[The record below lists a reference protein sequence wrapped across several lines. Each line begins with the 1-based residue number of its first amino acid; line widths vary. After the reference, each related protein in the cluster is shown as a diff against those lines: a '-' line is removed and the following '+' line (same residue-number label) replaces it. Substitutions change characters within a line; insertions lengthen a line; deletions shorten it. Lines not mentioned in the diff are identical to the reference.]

1 MKPPRTFWQRL
12 NHSVGYAT
20 CNGEL
25 LGVGTGVIGDLC
37 SALRK
42 AALMRVSAPVHGFA
56 SRQSKCEGRRRVEPD
71 RGMKRLERKANCER
85 PAERA
90 APSLFEMAK
99 TYRPLNNFQ
108 WDGAKE
114 GRQ

>member
-1 MKPPRTFWQRL
+1 
-12 NHSVGYAT
+12 VGYAT

-25 LGVGTGVIGDLC
+25 LGVGKGVIGDVC

-56 SRQSKCEGRRRVEPD
+56 SCQSKCEGRRRVELD
-71 RGMKRLERKANCER
+71 RGKKRLERKANYEK

-90 APSLFEMAK
+90 APSLFEVTK
-99 TYRPLNNFQ
+99 TYCRLNNLQ

>member
-1 MKPPRTFWQRL
+1 MKPPRTFLAAPETQRG
-12 NHSVGYAT
+12 HAT

-25 LGVGTGVIGDLC
+25 LGVDKGVIGDLC

-56 SRQSKCEGRRRVEPD
+56 SRQSKCEERRRVELD
-71 RGMKRLERKANCER
+71 RGKKRLERKSNCEK

-90 APSLFEMAK
+90 ARSLFGVAK
-99 TYRPLNNFQ
+99 TYCPLNNFQ